1 MKEII
6 VSIGR
11 QVTVTDFVSKFNEDN
26 NLTGGAPFIVI
37 HAGREEIVGFRW

>member
-1 MKEII
+1 MMKEIV

-26 NLTGGAPFIVI
+26 SLIGGAPLTEKDFWITPGI
-37 HAGREEIVGFRW
+37 P